1 MSENKKAASGAG
13 NTTDSEA
20 NQAMASVA
28 QQGSKV
34 KQRIMLLYPCDT
46 CRCKDRC
53 TSSSY
58 SRCPAC
64 PGLLRWA
71 RETICNRLQTE
82 KPAHV

>member
-1 MSENKKAASGAG
+1 MTMENKKATCGVGS
-13 NTTDSEA
+13 TTGSKS

-46 CRCKDRC
+46 CRKRR

-58 SRCPAC
+58 SRCPAF
-64 PGLLRWA
+64 GSWAKTSWRWA
-71 RETICNRLQTE
+71 TRLLTAE
-82 KPAHV
+82 EAHK

>member
-46 CRCKDRC
+46 CRKRC

-58 SRCPAC
+58 SRCPAF
-64 PGLLRWA
+64 GSWAKTSWRWA
-71 RETICNRLQTE
+71 ARLLTAE
-82 KPAHV
+82 EAHK